1 MESFSQTKE
10 RNEAVVKRREVTDDV
25 VDTIPSWRYLGLQP
39 LIGQRGE
46 ELIEASN
53 REVPVLDC
61 DSGKNL
67 FVGHLLLLSWLSNL
81 DCVASELGAFLNKPL
96 RGRESNAAVP
106 AGQHRNF
113 PFQCRHNPLP

>member
-1 MESFSQTKE
+1 
-10 RNEAVVKRREVTDDV
+10 
-25 VDTIPSWRYLGLQP
+25 
-39 LIGQRGE
+39 
-46 ELIEASN
+46 LIEASN
-53 REVPVLDC
+53 REVPGLDC

-96 RGRESNAAVP
+96 RGRESDAAVP